1 VFPSYKK
8 ATGKQSQDEGGQTM
22 TDFRERVFKARDEN
36 ALKRLA
42 SRIPG
47 YGGYLEKEMRR
58 DADKLLREYIAR
70 QIEEQRKRLS
80 EAQADLLELP
90 GGLDLMDEVE
100 RLQKKMQLLIDRLR
114 TAVYGYAGWF
124 DAVTIREKELD
135 ALYNYDAALLDGVDQ
150 IAAGVQTVVHAVA
163 GDGEVKPAVV
173 ALKQTL
179 NGLNEQMDR
188 RKDVLTGATEV
199 PPPPAEPT
207 PPPVVPT
214 PPPVVPTPPPATDTN
229 TGS

>member
-1 VFPSYKK
+1 
-8 ATGKQSQDEGGQTM
+8 M

-36 ALKRLA
+36 TLKRLA

-47 YGGYLEKEMRR
+47 YGGYMDKDMRR
-58 DADKLLREYIAR
+58 DADKLLRDYIAR

-90 GGLDLMDEVE
+90 GGLDLMDDME
-100 RLQKKMQLLIDRLR
+100 RLQKKMQLLSDRLR

-135 ALYNYDAALLDGVDQ
+135 ALYSFDETLLGGVEQ
-150 IAAGVQTVVHAVA
+150 IAADVQALVHVIAEE
-163 GDGEVKPAVV
+163 GEVKAAV
-173 ALKQTL
+173 ATL
-179 NGLNEQMDR
+179 RKTLTALNELMDR
-188 RKDVLTGATEV
+188 RKDVLTGVAEV
-199 PPPPAEPT
+199 PTPSAEPT
-207 PPPVVPT
+207 PPPVVP
-214 PPPVVPTPPPATDTN
+214 PVTDTS